1 MSELAVKSKES
12 AESKDMKRIK
22 RIIST
27 FVGIST
33 LFLLTACNAGVAA
46 QIGDTKIS
54 QGTVQSKVA
63 EILAERRNY
72 ETSQMQ
78 LSFGEELN
86 RAELRFLVIAT
97 IFGKL
102 ADDSGIKITNAMKDA
117 RKADILNQFGG
128 SEQLNQAFV
137 SAQLAPSD
145 FDLYV
150 ESILISEALSD
161 RVRAAGVSENDLGSA
176 IQGLVKNLTSKV
188 GIKINPQYG
197 TWDAQLAD
205 LAEFDAAGTAVK
217 PLTL

>member
-1 MSELAVKSKES
+1 M
-12 AESKDMKRIK
+12 K

-27 FVGIST
+27 FVAISS

-63 EILAERRNY
+63 EILAQRRNY
-72 ETSQMQ
+72 DTSQMQ

-86 RAELRFLVIAT
+86 RGELRFLVIAT

-102 ADDSGIKITNAMKDA
+102 AEESGIKITKAMKDA
-117 RKADILNQFGG
+117 RKAEILNQFGG
-128 SEQLNQAFV
+128 NEQLNQAFV

-145 FDLYV
+145 FDLFV
-150 ESILISEALSD
+150 ESSLISEELTEQA
-161 RVRAAGVSENDLGSA
+161 RAAGVSENDLGTT
-176 IQGLVKNLTSKV
+176 IQSLVKSLVSQV

-197 TWDAQLAD
+197 TWDSALAD

-217 PLTL
+217 SLTL

>member
-1 MSELAVKSKES
+1 M
-12 AESKDMKRIK
+12 K

-27 FVGIST
+27 FVAISS

-63 EILAERRNY
+63 EILAQRRNY
-72 ETSQMQ
+72 DTSQMQ

-86 RAELRFLVIAT
+86 RGELRFLVIAT

-102 ADDSGIKITNAMKDA
+102 AEESGIKITKAMKDA
-117 RKADILNQFGG
+117 RKAEILNQFGG
-128 SEQLNQAFV
+128 NEQLNQAFV

-145 FDLYV
+145 FDLFV
-150 ESILISEALSD
+150 ESSLISEELTEQA
-161 RVRAAGVSENDLGSA
+161 RAAGVSENDLGTT
-176 IQGLVKNLTSKV
+176 IQSLVKNLVSQV
-188 GIKINPQYG
+188 GININPQYG
-197 TWDAQLAD
+197 TWDSELAD

-217 PLTL
+217 SLTL

>member
-1 MSELAVKSKES
+1 
-12 AESKDMKRIK
+12 MKRIFG
-22 RIIST
+22 SL
-27 FVGIST
+27 VAIST
-33 LFLLTACNAGVAA
+33 LFFLTACNAGVAA

-72 ETSQMQ
+72 EVSQMQ
-78 LSFGEELN
+78 LSYGEELN

-102 ADDSGIKITNAMKDA
+102 AEESGIKVTKAMKDA
-117 RKADILNQFGG
+117 RKAEILNQLGG

-150 ESILISEALSD
+150 ESILISEEISD
-161 RVRAAGVSENDLGSA
+161 QARAAGVSENDLGTTV
-176 IQGLVKNLTSKV
+176 QDLVKNLTSKI

-197 TWDAQLAD
+197 TWDAALAD

>member
-1 MSELAVKSKES
+1 M
-12 AESKDMKRIK
+12 K

-27 FVGIST
+27 FVAISS

-63 EILAERRNY
+63 EILAQRRNY
-72 ETSQMQ
+72 DTSQMQ

-86 RAELRFLVIAT
+86 RGELRFLVIAT

-102 ADDSGIKITNAMKDA
+102 AEESGIKITKAMKDA
-117 RKADILNQFGG
+117 RKAEILNQFGG
-128 SEQLNQAFV
+128 NEQLNQAFV

-145 FDLYV
+145 FDLFV
-150 ESILISEALSD
+150 ESSLISEELTEQA
-161 RVRAAGVSENDLGSA
+161 RAAGVSENDLGTT
-176 IQGLVKNLTSKV
+176 IQSLVKNLVSQV
-188 GIKINPQYG
+188 GIQINPQYG
-197 TWDAQLAD
+197 TWDSELAD

-217 PLTL
+217 SLTL

>member
-1 MSELAVKSKES
+1 M
-12 AESKDMKRIK
+12 K

-27 FVGIST
+27 FMAISS

-63 EILAERRNY
+63 EILAQRRNY
-72 ETSQMQ
+72 DTSQMQ

-86 RAELRFLVIAT
+86 RGELRFLVIAT

-102 ADDSGIKITNAMKDA
+102 AEESGIKITKAMKDA
-117 RKADILNQFGG
+117 RKAEILNQFGG
-128 SEQLNQAFV
+128 NEQLNQAFV

-145 FDLYV
+145 FDLFV
-150 ESILISEALSD
+150 ESSLISEELTEQA
-161 RVRAAGVSENDLGSA
+161 RAAGVSENDLGTT
-176 IQGLVKNLTSKV
+176 IQSLVKNLVSQV

-197 TWDAQLAD
+197 TWDSELAD

-217 PLTL
+217 SLTL

>member
-1 MSELAVKSKES
+1 
-12 AESKDMKRIK
+12 MKRI
-22 RIIST
+22 IGSL
-27 FVGIST
+27 VAIST
-33 LFLLTACNAGVAA
+33 LFFLTACNAGVAA

-54 QGTVQSKVA
+54 QGTVQKKVA

-72 ETSQMQ
+72 EVSQMQ
-78 LSFGEELN
+78 LSYGEELN

-102 ADDSGIKITNAMKDA
+102 AEESGIKVTKAMKDA
-117 RKADILNQFGG
+117 RKAEILNQLGG

-150 ESILISEALSD
+150 ESILISEEISD
-161 RVRAAGVSENDLGSA
+161 QARAAGVSENDLGTTV
-176 IQGLVKNLTSKV
+176 QDLVKNLTSKI

-197 TWDAQLAD
+197 TWDAELAD

>member
-1 MSELAVKSKES
+1 
-12 AESKDMKRIK
+12 
-22 RIIST
+22 
-27 FVGIST
+27 
-33 LFLLTACNAGVAA
+33 
-46 QIGDTKIS
+46 
-54 QGTVQSKVA
+54 
-63 EILAERRNY
+63 
-72 ETSQMQ
+72 MQ
-78 LSFGEELN
+78 LSYGEELN

-102 ADDSGIKITNAMKDA
+102 AEESGIKVTKAMKDA
-117 RKADILNQFGG
+117 RKAEILNQLGG

-150 ESILISEALSD
+150 ESILISEEISD
-161 RVRAAGVSENDLGSA
+161 QARAAGVSENDLGTTV
-176 IQGLVKNLTSKV
+176 QDLVKNLTSKI

-197 TWDAQLAD
+197 TWDAELAD

>member
-1 MSELAVKSKES
+1 
-12 AESKDMKRIK
+12 MKRI
-22 RIIST
+22 IGSL
-27 FVGIST
+27 VAIST
-33 LFLLTACNAGVAA
+33 LFFLTACNAGVAA

-72 ETSQMQ
+72 EVSQMQ
-78 LSFGEELN
+78 LSYGEELN

-102 ADDSGIKITNAMKDA
+102 AEESGIKVTKAMKDA
-117 RKADILNQFGG
+117 RKAEILNQLGG

-150 ESILISEALSD
+150 ESILISEEISD
-161 RVRAAGVSENDLGSA
+161 QARAAGVSENDLGTTV
-176 IQGLVKNLTSKV
+176 QDLVKNLTSKI

-197 TWDAQLAD
+197 TWDAELAD

>member
-1 MSELAVKSKES
+1 
-12 AESKDMKRIK
+12 MKRVIG
-22 RIIST
+22 SL
-27 FVGIST
+27 VAIST
-33 LFLLTACNAGVAA
+33 LFFLTACNAGVAA

-72 ETSQMQ
+72 EVSQMQ
-78 LSFGEELN
+78 LSYGEELN

-102 ADDSGIKITNAMKDA
+102 AEESGIKVTKAMKDA
-117 RKADILNQFGG
+117 RKAEILNQLGG

-150 ESILISEALSD
+150 ESILISEEISD
-161 RVRAAGVSENDLGSA
+161 QARAAGVSENDLGTTV
-176 IQGLVKNLTSKV
+176 QDLVKNLTSKI

-197 TWDAQLAD
+197 TWDAELAD